1 MITVTLRLF
10 AGLKQV
16 AGFKE
21 KQIELAED
29 ATVADLL
36 DELPETITART
47 FYVAVNQNYAQRE
60 TVLRAGDE
68 VALLPPVS
76 GGQAGGRN
84 E

>member
-10 AGLKQV
+10 AGLKQA

-21 KQIELAED
+21 KQIELAEG

-36 DELPETITART
+36 DQLPPTITART

-60 TVLRAGDE
+60 TLLRGGDE

-76 GGQAGGRN
+76 GGADA
-84 E
+84 

>member
-10 AGLKQV
+10 AGLKQA

-21 KQIELAED
+21 KQIELAEG
-29 ATVADLL
+29 ATVGDLL
-36 DELPETITART
+36 DGLPEIITART
-47 FYVAVNQNYAQRE
+47 FYVAVNQNYARRE

-76 GGQAGGRN
+76 GGADRGGCR
-84 E
+84 